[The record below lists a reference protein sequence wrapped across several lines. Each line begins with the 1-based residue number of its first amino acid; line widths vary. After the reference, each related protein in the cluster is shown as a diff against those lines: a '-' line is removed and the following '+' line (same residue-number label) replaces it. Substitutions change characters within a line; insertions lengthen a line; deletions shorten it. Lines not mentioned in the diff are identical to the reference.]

1 MFKRHRTLF
10 ANFGYLSALAV
21 ARVLFPLFTYPYL
34 IRVLKPEVYGT
45 IILAQGITGYYSVLV
60 NFGFHTTSTQEVALQ
75 RDDRPRLYETI
86 STTLQAQTLLWG
98 ACLLFHLGLVFTV
111 PGLAENKTLHL
122 LVFASTISEVLFPA
136 WYFQGIEQMR
146 YITLISFGSR
156 LVSVFGTF
164 IFVREQ
170 SDYMMLPALNLA
182 GSVVASA
189 AAIAIML
196 KHGVRF
202 SVQPMR
208 NVKAAL
214 VSSAPLFYSNG
225 FASIADQ
232 GGTLVVGAALG
243 PADLA
248 YYNLAEKIIRLLST
262 LYFNMARTLYPNLAR
277 SRNKEMSRKATRM
290 ILLLGLAGAIAIGAG
305 AQWIVPLVGGEKMT
319 PAIGV
324 LRSLA
329 PYLVFAAVGPVLVN
343 VLMFE
348 DKRGTIFANTMIAS
362 VAYAAILALLALGHI
377 LTIYTVAAAFLA
389 SIVVR
394 VAHRFWVVKENG
406 LTDWL
411 YA

>member
-1 MFKRHRTLF
+1 
-10 ANFGYLSALAV
+10 
-21 ARVLFPLFTYPYL
+21 
-34 IRVLKPEVYGT
+34 
-45 IILAQGITGYYSVLV
+45 
-60 NFGFHTTSTQEVALQ
+60 
-75 RDDRPRLYETI
+75 
-86 STTLQAQTLLWG
+86 
-98 ACLLFHLGLVFTV
+98 
-111 PGLAENKTLHL
+111 
-122 LVFASTISEVLFPA
+122 
-136 WYFQGIEQMR
+136 
-146 YITLISFGSR
+146 
-156 LVSVFGTF
+156 
-164 IFVREQ
+164 
-170 SDYMMLPALNLA
+170 MMLPLLNLA
-182 GSVVASA
+182 GSVVASV

-196 KHGVRF
+196 QHGVRF
-202 SVQPMR
+202 SLQPMR
-208 NVKAAL
+208 RVKATL

-277 SRNKEMSRKATRM
+277 SRNKAMSRKATRM
-290 ILLLGLAGAIAIGAG
+290 ILLLGFAGAIVTAAG
-305 AQWIVPLVGGEKMT
+305 AQWIVPLVGGEKMA

-329 PYLVFAAVGPVLVN
+329 PYLLFAAVGPVLVN

-362 VAYAAILALLALGHI
+362 LAYAVILAVLALGHI
-377 LTIYTVAAAFLA
+377 VTIYTVAGAFLA

-394 VAHRFWVVKENG
+394 VVHRFWVLKEHG